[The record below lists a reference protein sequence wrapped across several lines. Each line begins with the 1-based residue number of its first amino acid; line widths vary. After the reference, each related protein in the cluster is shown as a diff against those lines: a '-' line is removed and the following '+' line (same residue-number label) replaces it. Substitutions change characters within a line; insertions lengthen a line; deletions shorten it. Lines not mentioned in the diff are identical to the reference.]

1 MDSRNDN
8 GKKSVSVTVATDTEP
23 VTVDGFYSDT
33 ADGFALQFQIGED
46 SFTVEHGEKQTTVK
60 AKGMMS
66 YDITLCE
73 ENTSTMLST
82 PFGMVKFDVKTEL
95 RRAEEKDG
103 ELRLMLFY
111 VLHADGVGD
120 MPRSVDLTI
129 RNSEL

>member
-1 MDSRNDN
+1 MENF
-8 GKKSVSVTVATDTEP
+8 GKDKRPVSVTVATDTEP
-23 VTVDGFYSDT
+23 VTVDGTYSAA
-33 ADGFALQFQIGED
+33 ADGFTVEFEIGED
-46 SFTVEHGEKQTTVK
+46 RFAITHTDEKTTVK
-60 AKGMMS
+60 ANGLMS
-66 YDITLCE
+66 YDITLCDE
-73 ENTSTMLST
+73 PTATMLQT

-103 ELRLMLFY
+103 VIRLMLFY

>member
-1 MDSRNDN
+1 MFGKDMD
-8 GKKSVSVTVATDTEP
+8 KKPVSVTVATDTEP
-23 VTVDGFYSDT
+23 VTVDGVCSHT
-33 ADGFALQFQIGED
+33 ADGFSVEFEIGED
-46 SFTVEHGEKQTTVK
+46 KFFITHAEKTTTVK
-60 AKGMMS
+60 ATGLMS
-66 YDITLCE
+66 YDITLCDDD
-73 ENTSTMLST
+73 TSTVLQT

-103 ELRLMLFY
+103 VLRLMLFY

>member
-1 MDSRNDN
+1 MDN
-8 GKKSVSVTVATDTEP
+8 GKNKSMDKKPVSITVATDTEP

-33 ADGFALQFQIGED
+33 ADGFTVEFELGED
-46 SFTVEHGEKQTTVK
+46 RFTVEHGENRTTVK
-60 AKGMMS
+60 AKGLMS

-103 ELRLMLFY
+103 VLRLMLFY

-120 MPRSVDLTI
+120 MPRSVDL
-129 RNSEL
+129 RVKS